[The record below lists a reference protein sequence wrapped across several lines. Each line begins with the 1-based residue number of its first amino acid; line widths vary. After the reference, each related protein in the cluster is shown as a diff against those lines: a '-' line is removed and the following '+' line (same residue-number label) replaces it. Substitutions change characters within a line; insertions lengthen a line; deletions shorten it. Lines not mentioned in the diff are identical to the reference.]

1 MLYCVFIKIF
11 FTFTSQHKKVFMNL
25 VYFILYV
32 MKILKKRREKR
43 TGSEEEKRY
52 ENEVINYAMDE
63 RIRNLSSI

>member
-1 MLYCVFIKIF
+1 
-11 FTFTSQHKKVFMNL
+11 
-25 VYFILYV
+25 

-43 TGSEEEKRY
+43 SGSEEEKRY